1 MKQAD
6 LERHI
11 RQVVWPAPSPDLR
24 VRILTGAPVECRNV
38 TWSDRIWF
46 SRAWRFMAVAATI
59 AAIATASW
67 SSIDGHAPVVT
78 PEARASAQAV
88 SDVSRALGMPAELSA
103 SLVKRSLANPEWVA
117 GDARKRLSLDELETG
132 SRR

>member
-11 RQVVWPAPSPDLR
+11 RQIAWPAPSPDLR
-24 VRILTGAPVECRNV
+24 VRILAAAPMMCRDV

-46 SRAWRFMAVAATI
+46 SRAWRFTGVAATI
-59 AAIATASW
+59 AVIAVASW
-67 SSIDGHAPVVT
+67 SSIDGHAAVVT

-88 SDVSRALGMPAELSA
+88 ADVSRALGMPAELSA
-103 SLVKRSLANPEWVA
+103 SLVKRTLANPMTLA
-117 GDARKRLSLDELETG
+117 GDERNRLSLEELEAG